1 MESYITNKLRE
12 SYWYH
17 HEFGNA
23 KHDRF
28 VVVVQ
33 LIRLVWHFATP
44 YTAVHKA
51 LLPSTNCWSLL
62 KLMSTESVML
72 SNHLILFPLLLLP
85 SVFPSMSLFSNE
97 LTLHIWWPK
106 YWSFNFSISPSNEF
120 QGWFPLGLTGLSSL
134 LSRDSEESSL
144 PPQLKSINSL
154 VLSLLHGPTLTSVYG
169 YWKNHGSDNRD
180 LCWQSD
186 VSAFLI
192 GCLGL
197 SSFSFQGASIF

>member
-17 HEFGNA
+17 HEFGQTWPFCCCCSVD
-23 KHDRF
+23 KSC
-28 VVVVQ
+28 
-33 LIRLVWHFATP
+33 LILCMP

-51 LLPSTNCWSLL
+51 PLPSTNCWSLL
-62 KLMSTESVML
+62 KPMSTESVML

-85 SVFPSMSLFSNE
+85 SIFPSISLFSNE

-120 QGWFPLGLTGLSSL
+120 QGWFLLGLTGLSSL

-154 VLSLLHGPTLTSVYG
+154 VFSPLHGPTLTSVNG
-169 YWKNHGSDNRD
+169 YWKNHGSDYMD

-186 VSAFLI
+186 VSSFLI

-197 SSFSFQGASIF
+197 S